1 MIYKDRYYIYC
12 PDSLTVTFSELDN
25 MDIRLTTLRN
35 GLRIITAERPQ
46 IETVSLGIWVNTGA
60 AAESEADN
68 GISHFIEHMVFKGT
82 KKRNALQI
90 SEDIEDAGGATN
102 AYTSRHFTC
111 FYAKMLKDDLE
122 LATDVICDFIT
133 DPTFDTTEM
142 KKEKEVVVQEIK
154 QSVDAPDDLVFDYFQ
169 EAAFPNQASGRTI
182 LGPAEHV
189 RGFTRERM
197 LNYMHTHYTA
207 DNMVVAAVGR
217 VDHDKFVKMVGE
229 RMNNVPKHADFT
241 EDKQI
246 YIGGSRIEC
255 KNIEQTHLVL
265 GFSGASYLNHDYY
278 KYSVLSTIFGGGM
291 SSRLFQEIR
300 EKRGL
305 VYTINSFNQALKHA
319 GIFGIYAGTT
329 PKELQELLPVVA
341 GEIKKLTDEPV
352 TAVELKRAKT
362 QIKASLLMSLESSS
376 TTAEIMAR
384 QLLLFNRIIPT
395 EEIVEKIEAVTT
407 DDLLDTAQKI
417 FTSVP
422 TYALLGC
429 TGNAYPGYDEI
440 KKLLK

>member
-1 MIYKDRYYIYC
+1 MEIKQ
-12 PDSLTVTFSELDN
+12 S
-25 MDIRLTTLRN
+25 TLKN

-46 IETVSLGIWVNTGA
+46 IETVSLGVWVNTGA

-82 KKRNALQI
+82 KKRNSLQI
-90 SEDIEDAGGATN
+90 SEDIENVGGATN

-133 DPTFDTTEM
+133 DPTFDAAEM
-142 KKEKEVVVQEIK
+142 SKEKEVVVQEIK
-154 QSVDAPDDLVFDYFQ
+154 QSADAPDDLVFDYFQ

-182 LGPAEHV
+182 LGTPEHV
-189 RGFTRERM
+189 RGFNKERM
-197 LNYMHTHYTA
+197 LNYMRTHYTA
-207 DNMVVAAVGR
+207 DNMVAAAVGR
-217 VDHDKFVKMVGE
+217 VDHDKFVKMVEE
-229 RMNNVPKHADFT
+229 RMNTLPAHADFA
-241 EDKQI
+241 EDPQ
-246 YIGGSRIEC
+246 YYVGGGRVEC
-255 KNIEQTHLVL
+255 KDIEQTHLVL
-265 GFSGASYLNHDYY
+265 GFKGASYMDEDYY
-278 KYSVLSTIFGGGM
+278 NYSVLSTIFGGGM

-319 GIFGIYAGTT
+319 GVFGIYAGTT
-329 PKELQELLPVVA
+329 PKELEELLPVVA
-341 GEIKKLTDEPV
+341 DEIKNDERQSQRDGV
-352 TAVELKRAKT
+352 KACQT

-384 QLLLFNRIIPT
+384 QMLLFKRVIPT
-395 EEIVEKIEAVTT
+395 AEIVERIEAITA
-407 DDLLDTAQKI
+407 DDLQLLAQKI
-417 FTSVP
+417 FTSTP

-429 TGNAYPGYDEI
+429 EGGTYPSYDDV
-440 KKLLK
+440 KALLK

>member
-1 MIYKDRYYIYC
+1 MEIKQ
-12 PDSLTVTFSELDN
+12 S
-25 MDIRLTTLRN
+25 TLKN

-46 IETVSLGIWVNTGA
+46 IETVSLGVWVNTGA

-82 KKRNALQI
+82 KKRNSLQI
-90 SEDIEDAGGATN
+90 SEDIENVGGATN

-133 DPTFDTTEM
+133 DPTFDAAEM
-142 KKEKEVVVQEIK
+142 SKEKEVVQEIK
-154 QSVDAPDDLVFDYFQ
+154 QSADAPDDLVFDYFQ

-182 LGPAEHV
+182 LGTPEHV
-189 RGFTRERM
+189 RGFNKERM
-197 LNYMHTHYTA
+197 LNYMRTHYTA
-207 DNMVVAAVGR
+207 DNMVAAAVGR
-217 VDHDKFVKMVGE
+217 VDHDKFVKMVEE
-229 RMNNVPKHADFT
+229 RMNTLPAHADFA
-241 EDKQI
+241 EDPQ
-246 YIGGSRIEC
+246 YYVGGGRVEC
-255 KNIEQTHLVL
+255 KDIEQTHLVL
-265 GFSGASYLNHDYY
+265 GFKGASYMDEDYY
-278 KYSVLSTIFGGGM
+278 NYSVLSTIFGGGM

-319 GIFGIYAGTT
+319 GVFGIYAGTT
-329 PKELQELLPVVA
+329 PKELEELLPVVA
-341 GEIKKLTDEPV
+341 DEIKKMMNDKVSET
-352 TAVELKRAKT
+352 ELKRAKT

-384 QLLLFNRIIPT
+384 QMLLFKRVIPT
-395 EEIVEKIEAVTT
+395 AEIVERIEAITA
-407 DDLLDTAQKI
+407 DDLQLLAQKI
-417 FTSVP
+417 FTSTP

-429 TGNAYPGYDEI
+429 EGGTYPSYDDV
-440 KKLLK
+440 KALLK